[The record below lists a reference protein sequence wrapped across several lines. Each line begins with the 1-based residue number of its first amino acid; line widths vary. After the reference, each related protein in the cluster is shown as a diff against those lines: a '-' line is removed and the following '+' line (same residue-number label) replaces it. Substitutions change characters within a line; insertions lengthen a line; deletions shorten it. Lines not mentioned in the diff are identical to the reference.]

1 MTLRSPVWAT
11 IISCAHCTSRYKSL
25 AKAPP
30 VIELWP
36 IMYVYLG
43 KITEEWVEGLILL
56 FFSLLSLNRVHFF
69 KYYIFY
75 RKFNLGTRDDNG
87 CKKWTKI
94 YEPDFTLTC
103 NSYTTKKKGRA
114 KNLRLAYHINQE
126 SSKGEEEK
134 QLFLHRSLFHEVG
147 RSRPICCGGGE
158 LKLTQFDSAN
168 EFVWWLC
175 FVDKNKF

>member
-1 MTLRSPVWAT
+1 M
-11 IISCAHCTSRYKSL
+11 
-25 AKAPP
+25 
-30 VIELWP
+30 
-36 IMYVYLG
+36 
-43 KITEEWVEGLILL
+43 EGLILL
-56 FFSLLSLNRVHFF
+56 FFSLLNLNRVHFF

-126 SSKGEEEK
+126 SSKGEEAGKET
-134 QLFLHRSLFHEVG
+134 FFASLFISRG
-147 RSRPICCGGGE
+147 GYRSRPICCGGGGVE
-158 LKLTQFDSAN
+158 IDAI
-168 EFVWWLC
+168 
-175 FVDKNKF
+175 